1 MKSPGLRPSRPESP
15 ERQKREHA
23 LRSAIA
29 LRQCSLGPQGSGSGR
44 GTFRTL
50 MREQALR
57 WRQSTLAGLQPVR

>member
-1 MKSPGLRPSRPESP
+1 MSSAGLHQSRPEPP

-23 LRSAIA
+23 LKSAIA

-44 GTFRTL
+44 STFRTL

-57 WRQSTLAGLQPVR
+57 WRQPALASLQPVR